1 MKALLRQS
9 LGTTVSWENHLDVVI
24 CNSIAEFNLSKI
36 NGLSAGWTSHK
47 LGWILLAESMAWM
60 RHWLS
65 VHSGCVDQ
73 RWNSLASSFLSRLIQ
88 SGRNISSIWNGS
100 ERMSVFYSLTQMSSL
115 FCFPSSILLLMAF
128 TGNKWN
134 FKITLMIY
142 YDCGFFLAF
151 VIWSVYSGGLQ
162 ANKWINEWMSE
173 GKKGS

>member
-9 LGTTVSWENHLDVVI
+9 LGTTVSWENHLDVMI
-24 CNSIAEFNLSKI
+24 CNSTAEFNLSKR

-47 LGWILLAESMAWM
+47 LGWILPAESVAWM

-100 ERMSVFYSLTQMSSL
+100 ERMSVFYTLTQMSSL
-115 FCFPSSILLLMAF
+115 SFFLPQSYFLWPSLGI
-128 TGNKWN
+128 NE
-134 FKITLMIY
+134 TLKLHLWYIMTV
-142 YDCGFFLAF
+142 DFFLAF
-151 VIWSVYSGGLQ
+151 VIWSVYSGRLLTYCKSLACKQ
-162 ANKWINEWMSE
+162 INQ
-173 GKKGS
+173 